1 MKDRLDKDIE
11 LNDEYTEFIRQKCIE
26 SPYDAI
32 IYPNDYE
39 SQEGFDQTSYIV
51 FLPN

>member
-39 SQEGFDQTSYIV
+39 A
-51 FLPN
+51 